1 MTREETRDFEILFF
15 ERLVKENPNYVD
27 ALILLA
33 EVYTKNGLYEKG
45 LQIDKRLAKLKTE
58 DPIVHY
64 NLACSFALVG
74 EKDEALAVLK
84 KAIEFG
90 YTDFDHLK
98 QDQDFKTLRSDP
110 RFQSL
115 LSGKLRKST
124 RRN

>member
-15 ERLVKENPNYVD
+15 ERLVKENPNHVD

-74 EKDEALAVLK
+74 EKDEAIVALK

-90 YTDFDHLK
+90 YTDFEHLK
-98 QDQDFKTLRSDP
+98 QDQDFKALRDDP

-115 LSGKLRKST
+115 LLGKLRKSP

>member
-1 MTREETRDFEILFF
+1 MTREENKDFEMLFF

-33 EVYTKNGLYEKG
+33 EVYTKNSLYDKG
-45 LQIDKRLAKLKTE
+45 LQVDKRLAKLKTK
-58 DPIVHY
+58 DPVVHY

-74 EKDEALAVLK
+74 EKDEALVVLK

-110 RFQSL
+110 R
-115 LSGKLRKST
+115 
-124 RRN
+124 